1 MDMFSVE
8 INFLLEN
15 SNGNSVEIFDRIDK
29 QTGSII

>member
-1 MDMFSVE
+1 MDLFSVE

-15 SNGNSVEIFDRIDK
+15 SNGSSVEIFDRIDK